1 MMDLFQTLLLGS
13 VLAPC
18 IASLAILFFFLN
30 DNDKAVKIAYF
41 AFGFP
46 CIAGVILFFNF
57 DPSETGYAYQIL
69 YERMGLQSLGITF
82 HLGLNG
88 VSAPLFAMA
97 GFVGLA
103 AGLAAIKSEAERLP
117 LYLSLLAFMQAG
129 LMGLF
134 ASIDLLFYYL
144 FHEFALIPTFLMI
157 GLWGGRDRRS
167 VSLEIT
173 IYLTLGA
180 LISLGGL
187 VALNVMLDAPKF
199 DFPSLTEAI
208 MADGLGIETQ
218 KKIFGLLL
226 FGFGILVA
234 LFPFHVGASR
244 VRIRPHIRFHATCR
258 GIEKVWAIWFGSTGP
273 PFVTR
278 WGNFM
283 GPLHLVVGIRKYS
296 DCRSYNS
303 RPKQSEVYDW

>member
-1 MMDLFQTLLLGS
+1 MDLFQTLLLGS

-30 DNDKAVKIAYF
+30 DKDKAVKIAYF

-46 CIAGVILFFNF
+46 CVAGVILFFNF

-117 LYLSLLAFMQAG
+117 LYLSLLSFMQAG

-173 IYLTLGA
+173 IYLTWCIDFSWRIGCFECNA
-180 LISLGGL
+180 GCPNLISP
-187 VALNVMLDAPKF
+187 V
-199 DFPSLTEAI
+199 SL
-208 MADGLGIETQ
+208 
-218 KKIFGLLL
+218 
-226 FGFGILVA
+226 
-234 LFPFHVGASR
+234 
-244 VRIRPHIRFHATCR
+244 
-258 GIEKVWAIWFGSTGP
+258 
-273 PFVTR
+273 
-278 WGNFM
+278 
-283 GPLHLVVGIRKYS
+283 
-296 DCRSYNS
+296 
-303 RPKQSEVYDW
+303 KQ

>member
-1 MMDLFQTLLLGS
+1 VILL
-13 VLAPC
+13 
-18 IASLAILFFFLN
+18 FFLN
-30 DNDKAVKIAYF
+30 DSARAKQIAYIG
-41 AFGFP
+41 FGVP
-46 CIAGVILFFNF
+46 CIAGILLFLNF
-57 DPSETGYAYQIL
+57 DPGSTGYSFQIL
-69 YERMGLQSLGITF
+69 YERMGLQTLGITF

-103 AGLAAIKSEAERLP
+103 AGLVAIKSGADRLP
-117 LYLSLLAFMQAG
+117 LYLALLAFMQAG

-134 ASIDLLFYYL
+134 ASVDLLFYYL

-167 VSLEIT
+167 IALEIT

-187 VALNVMLDAPKF
+187 VALNVLLDAPKF
-199 DFPSLTEAI
+199 DFPHLTEALLE
-208 MADGLGIETQ
+208 DGLGIGTQ

-234 LFPFHVGASR
+234 LFPFSYLGTPRLRSGSHFRLYASR
-244 VRIRPHIRFHATCR
+244 R
-258 GIEKVWAIWFGSTGP
+258 GP
-273 PFVTR
+273 
-278 WGNFM
+278 
-283 GPLHLVVGIRKYS
+283 
-296 DCRSYNS
+296 
-303 RPKQSEVYDW
+303 

>member
-1 MMDLFQTLLLGS
+1 
-13 VLAPC
+13 
-18 IASLAILFFFLN
+18 
-30 DNDKAVKIAYF
+30 
-41 AFGFP
+41 
-46 CIAGVILFFNF
+46 
-57 DPSETGYAYQIL
+57 
-69 YERMGLQSLGITF
+69 
-82 HLGLNG
+82 
-88 VSAPLFAMA
+88 
-97 GFVGLA
+97 
-103 AGLAAIKSEAERLP
+103 
-117 LYLSLLAFMQAG
+117 
-129 LMGLF
+129 
-134 ASIDLLFYYL
+134 
-144 FHEFALIPTFLMI
+144 MI

-234 LFPFHVGASR
+234 LFPFHTWAPRGYESAPTSVSML
-244 VRIRPHIRFHATCR
+244 HA
-258 GIEKVWAIWFGSTGP
+258 GVLKKFGSYGLVQLALP
-273 PFVTR
+273 LLPA
-278 WGNFM
+278 GEFM

>member
-1 MMDLFQTLLLGS
+1 MVHNWYRRVFGLFNFWRRKRISYGFVSNIIAWIYTHSFHWVVSHFILLLS
-13 VLAPC
+13 
-18 IASLAILFFFLN
+18 
-30 DNDKAVKIAYF
+30 DKEKAVKIAYF

-46 CIAGVILFFNF
+46 CIAGIVLFYNF
-57 DPSETGYAYQIL
+57 DPSHTGYAYQIL

-103 AGLAAIKSEAERLP
+103 AGLAAIRSGADRLP
-117 LYLSLLAFMQAG
+117 LYLSLLAFMQSG

-167 VSLEIT
+167 IALEIT

-180 LISLGGL
+180 LVSLGGL

-208 MADGLGIETQ
+208 MSDGLGIETQ
-218 KKIFGLLL
+218 KKVFGLLL
-226 FGFGILVA
+226 FWVWDFGGSFSFSFL
-234 LFPFHVGASR
+234 GSSR
-244 VRIRPHIRFHATCR
+244 V
-258 GIEKVWAIWFGSTGP
+258 
-273 PFVTR
+273 
-278 WGNFM
+278 
-283 GPLHLVVGIRKYS
+283 
-296 DCRSYNS
+296 
-303 RPKQSEVYDW
+303 